1 MKRFTLFSF
10 AVKNLSRKPLRTGIL
25 VVAITLFVSAFV
37 FALSFVV
44 RVNSSIKIA
53 TERLGSD
60 LLIVPTGSRSAAE
73 DILLEN
79 KIKSF
84 YMDKG
89 LIEKVRNIEGIGDI
103 TYQTYL
109 VTLPSLC
116 CSAPSSIV
124 VAFNQDTDFI
134 VKPWLKKIIGRR
146 LQKGEAIAGT
156 ESALNIGVGLMDVDS
171 VLFGNIFKIVGILDK
186 TGTGLDNAIFISED
200 NIDDIIKKGS
210 SNLKPGQVSVIFAK
224 VKKGHDP
231 AKVAGVVE
239 DSIIEVDAIARKDIG
254 KGIISALKDISRIFY
269 MTLIIASVLSIFLI
283 WSVFSAIANERAREV
298 GIMRA
303 IGAQELHVVR
313 LFLSE
318 VVVVGAIGCILGIIF
333 GTVLSVFLAKGF
345 NILKNLSTDLGML
358 YRVYVAA
365 AGMVIGIGICVIGAL
380 SPIQRIKKME
390 PLIVIKGE

>member
-25 VVAITLFVSAFV
+25 VVAITLFVSALV

-44 RVNSSIKIA
+44 RVNSSIKVA
-53 TERLGSD
+53 AERLGAD

-79 KIKSF
+79 KVKSF

-89 LIEKVRNIEGIGDI
+89 LIEKVRNVEGIGEI

-109 VTLPSLC
+109 VTMPSLC
-116 CSAPSSIV
+116 CSAPPSIV

-134 VKPWLKKIIGRR
+134 VRPWLQKRIGRR
-146 LQKGEAIAGT
+146 LQKGEAIAGK
-156 ESALNIGVGLMDVDS
+156 ESALNIEVGLMDVDS
-171 VLFGNIFKIVGILDK
+171 VLFGNVFKIVGVLDK
-186 TGTGLDNAIFISED
+186 TGSGLDTAIFISDE

-210 SNLKPGQVSVIFAK
+210 TGLKPGEVSVIFAK

-231 AKVAGVVE
+231 AKVAGRIE

-254 KGIISALKDISRIFY
+254 KGIINTLKDINRIFY
-269 MTLIIASVLSIFLI
+269 ITFIMASVLSIFLT

-303 IGAQELHVVR
+303 IGAKELHVVR
-313 LFLSE
+313 LFLLE
-318 VVVVGAIGCILGIIF
+318 VVVVGVIGCILGIIF
-333 GTVLSVFLAKGF
+333 GTALSIYLAKSF
-345 NILKNLSTDLGML
+345 NILKNLPADIGIS
-358 YRVYVAA
+358 YRFYVAA
-365 AGMVIGIGICVIGAL
+365 AGMIIGVGICVIGAL